1 MSLDATI
8 WAFKAEVKT
17 SSQRLVLL
25 ALADRAGES
34 HNCYPS
40 IKRMVKDT
48 VLNRK
53 TVIKV
58 LDELEAI
65 SLIRFTG
72 EITGN
77 GVKVYQLIGVMG
89 REENDLTSPQKG
101 TSTNNGTSSNFGTGS
116 KNGTSTNNGTSS
128 NFGTG
133 SKNGT
138 STNNGTAT
146 SPKNGTETSP
156 NIGTQNLSGNLSDE
170 SKNKKTWLSLKK
182 LGEEIRLATDQET
195 YEQIKNATWFDR
207 ELRAFELYNAEKNLC
222 DELMHYHFADW
233 LINACGKYQARE
245 QAGFRNSGSS
255 VRGAPSAQEKLSDKQ
270 VHTFAQKLSQHP
282 EFASQFA
289 AAGESYDQLAARI
302 AVKLSDPAQAKQWE
316 PYLKQVGFKGTL
328 QGAA

>member
-34 HNCYPS
+34 HKCYPS

-89 REENDLTSPQKG
+89 REENDLTSP
-101 TSTNNGTSSNFGTGS
+101 

-170 SKNKKTWLSLKK
+170 SINKKTWLSLKK
-182 LGEEIRLATDQET
+182 LGEEILLATDRET

-233 LINACGKYQARE
+233 LVNACGKYQARE
-245 QAGFRNSGSS
+245 QTGFRNSGSQ
-255 VRGAPSAQEKLSDKQ
+255 VRCSPGAPHQLSDKQ
-270 VHTFAQKLSQHP
+270 IHTFAQKLSQHP
-282 EFASQFA
+282 EFTSQFA

-302 AVKLSDPAQAKQWE
+302 AVKLSDPDQARQWE
-316 PYLKQVGFKGTL
+316 PYLKQVGFKGSL

>member
-1 MSLDATI
+1 MSLDASI

-34 HNCYPS
+34 HKCYPS

-48 VLNRK
+48 LLNRK
-53 TVIKV
+53 TIIKV
-58 LDELEAI
+58 LDELEASSFI
-65 SLIRFTG
+65 KFTG

-89 REENDLTSPQKG
+89 REEDSVTSPKNG
-101 TSTNNGTSSNFGTGS
+101 TSTKNGTSSNFGTGS
-116 KNGTSTNNGTSS
+116 KNGTSTNI
-128 NFGTG
+128 G
-133 SKNGT
+133 S
-138 STNNGTAT
+138 AT
-146 SPKNGTETSP
+146 SPKNGTETST
-156 NIGTQNLSGNLSDE
+156 NIGTQNLSRNLSEE

-182 LGEEIRLATDQET
+182 LREEILLATDQET

-207 ELRAFELYNAEKNLC
+207 ELRAFEFYNADKNLC
-222 DELMHYHFADW
+222 DELMNYHFADW

-245 QAGFRNSGSS
+245 QARNQNNATP
-255 VRGAPSAQEKLSDKQ
+255 VRVSQGESYQLSDKQ
-270 VHTFAQKLSQHP
+270 IHIFAQKLSQHP

>member
-1 MSLDATI
+1 MSLDASI

-34 HNCYPS
+34 HKCYPS

-48 VLNRK
+48 LLNRK
-53 TVIKV
+53 TIIKV
-58 LDELEAI
+58 LDELEASSFI
-65 SLIRFTG
+65 KFTG

-89 REENDLTSPQKG
+89 REEDNV
-101 TSTNNGTSSNFGTGS
+101 TNP

-138 STNNGTAT
+138 STNIGTAT
-146 SPKNGTETSP
+146 SPKNGTETST
-156 NIGTQNLSGNLSDE
+156 NIGTQNLSMNLSDE

-182 LGEEIRLATDQET
+182 LREEILLASDQET
-195 YEQIKNATWFDR
+195 YEQIKTATWFDR

-245 QAGFRNSGSS
+245 QAKLQNTAMQ
-255 VRGAPSAQEKLSDKQ
+255 VRVPQGESNQLSDKQ
-270 VHTFAQKLSQHP
+270 IHTFAQKLSQHP

-302 AVKLSDPAQAKQWE
+302 AVKLSNPDQARQWE

>member
-1 MSLDATI
+1 MSLDASI

-34 HNCYPS
+34 HKCYPS

-48 VLNRK
+48 LLNRK
-53 TVIKV
+53 TIIKV
-58 LDELEAI
+58 LDELEAGSFI
-65 SLIRFTG
+65 KFTG

-89 REENDLTSPQKG
+89 REEDSVTRP
-101 TSTNNGTSSNFGTGS
+101 

-138 STNNGTAT
+138 STNIGTAT
-146 SPKNGTETSP
+146 SPKNGTETST
-156 NIGTQNLSGNLSDE
+156 NIGTQNLSRNLSDE

-222 DELMHYHFADW
+222 DELMNYHFADW

-245 QAGFRNSGSS
+245 QVKNQNTTMRVLVPQGETN
-255 VRGAPSAQEKLSDKQ
+255 QLSDKQ

-302 AVKLSDPAQAKQWE
+302 AVKLRDPAQAKQWE

>member
-34 HNCYPS
+34 HKCYPS

-89 REENDLTSPQKG
+89 REENDLTSP
-101 TSTNNGTSSNFGTGS
+101 

-156 NIGTQNLSGNLSDE
+156 NIGTQNLSGNLSEE

-222 DELMHYHFADW
+222 DELMNYHFADW

-245 QAGFRNSGSS
+245 QAPFRNSGLS
-255 VRGAPSAQEKLSDKQ
+255 VRCSPGAPHLLSDKQ

-289 AAGESYDQLAARI
+289 TAGESYDQLAARI

>member
-1 MSLDATI
+1 MSLDASI

-34 HNCYPS
+34 HKCYPS

-48 VLNRK
+48 LLNRK
-53 TVIKV
+53 TIIKV
-58 LDELEAI
+58 LDELEAGSFI
-65 SLIRFTG
+65 KFTG

-89 REENDLTSPQKG
+89 REEDSVTCP
-101 TSTNNGTSSNFGTGS
+101 

-138 STNNGTAT
+138 STNIGTAT
-146 SPKNGTETSP
+146 SPKNGTETST
-156 NIGTQNLSGNLSDE
+156 NIGTQNLSRNLSDE

-182 LGEEIRLATDQET
+182 LREEILLATDQET

-207 ELRAFELYNAEKNLC
+207 ELRAFELYNAAKNLC

-233 LINACGKYQARE
+233 LINASGKYQARE
-245 QAGFRNSGSS
+245 QVRNQNNETP
-255 VRGAPSAQEKLSDKQ
+255 VRVSQGEPYQLSDKQ
-270 VHTFAQKLSQHP
+270 VHIFAQKLSQHP

-289 AAGESYDQLAARI
+289 AAGESYDQLVARI
-302 AVKLSDPAQAKQWE
+302 AVKLSDPTQAKQWE
-316 PYLKQVGFKGTL
+316 PYLKQVGFNGTL

>member
-34 HNCYPS
+34 HKCYPS

-89 REENDLTSPQKG
+89 REENDLTSPK
-101 TSTNNGTSSNFGTGS
+101 
-116 KNGTSTNNGTSS
+116 KGTSTNNGTSS

-182 LGEEIRLATDQET
+182 LGEEILLATDQET

-222 DELMHYHFADW
+222 DELMNYHFADW

-245 QAGFRNSGSS
+245 QTKSKNTTTRVLVPQGESN
-255 VRGAPSAQEKLSDKQ
+255 QLSDKQ
-270 VHTFAQKLSQHP
+270 IHTFAQKLSQHP

-289 AAGESYDQLAARI
+289 TAGESYEQLAARI
-302 AVKLSDPAQAKQWE
+302 AVKLSNPDQARQWE

>member
-1 MSLDATI
+1 MSLDASI

-34 HNCYPS
+34 HKCYPS

-48 VLNRK
+48 LLNRK
-53 TVIKV
+53 TIIKV
-58 LDELEAI
+58 LDELEAGSFI
-65 SLIRFTG
+65 KFTG

-89 REENDLTSPQKG
+89 REENDLTNPKKG
-101 TSTNNGTSSNFGTGS
+101 TSTI
-116 KNGTSTNNGTSS
+116 NGTSS

-156 NIGTQNLSGNLSDE
+156 NIGTQNLSRNLSDE
-170 SKNKKTWLSLKK
+170 SINKKTWLSLKK

-195 YEQIKNATWFDR
+195 YEQIKNASWFDR

-245 QAGFRNSGSS
+245 QIKNSNNGTQVRVPQGESNSLSS
-255 VRGAPSAQEKLSDKQ
+255 KQ
-270 VHTFAQKLSQHP
+270 IYSFAQKLSVHP
-282 EFASQFA
+282 EFASKYA
-289 AAGESYDQLAARI
+289 EGNESYEQLAARI
-302 AVKLSDPAQAKQWE
+302 AVKLADPEQQKNLM
-316 PYLKQVGFKGTL
+316 PYLIQVGFNGK
-328 QGAA
+328 GAA

>member
-1 MSLDATI
+1 MSLDASI

-34 HNCYPS
+34 HKCYPS

-48 VLNRK
+48 LLNRK
-53 TVIKV
+53 TIIKV
-58 LDELEAI
+58 LDELEAGSFI
-65 SLIRFTG
+65 KFTG

-89 REENDLTSPQKG
+89 REEDCVTSPK
-101 TSTNNGTSSNFGTGS
+101 NGTSSNFGTGS
-116 KNGTSTNNGTSS
+116 KNGTSTSI
-128 NFGTG
+128 
-133 SKNGT
+133 
-138 STNNGTAT
+138 GTAT
-146 SPKNGTETSP
+146 CPKNGTETST
-156 NIGTQNLSGNLSDE
+156 NIGTQNLSMNLSDE

-182 LGEEIRLATDQET
+182 LREEILLASDQET
-195 YEQIKNATWFDR
+195 YEQIKTATWFDR

-222 DELMHYHFADW
+222 HELMNYHFADW

-245 QAGFRNSGSS
+245 QAAFRNSGTQ
-255 VRGAPSAQEKLSDKQ
+255 VRVPQGMTNQLSDKQ

-316 PYLKQVGFKGTL
+316 PYLKQVGFKGSL

>member
-34 HNCYPS
+34 HKCYPS

-89 REENDLTSPQKG
+89 REENDLTSP
-101 TSTNNGTSSNFGTGS
+101 

-222 DELMHYHFADW
+222 DELMNYHFADW

-245 QAGFRNSGSS
+245 QTGFRNSGSQ
-255 VRGAPSAQEKLSDKQ
+255 VRCSPSAPHQLSDKQ

-302 AVKLSDPAQAKQWE
+302 AVKLSDPVQAKQWE

>member
-34 HNCYPS
+34 HKCYPS

-89 REENDLTSPQKG
+89 REENDLTSP
-101 TSTNNGTSSNFGTGS
+101 

-138 STNNGTAT
+138 STNNGTVT
-146 SPKNGTETSP
+146 SPKNGTETST
-156 NIGTQNLSGNLSDE
+156 NIGTQNLSRNLSDE

-182 LGEEIRLATDQET
+182 LGEEILLATDQET
-195 YEQIKNATWFDR
+195 YEQIKNANWFDR

-222 DELMHYHFADW
+222 DELMNYHFADW

-245 QAGFRNSGSS
+245 QASFRNSGTQ
-255 VRGAPSAQEKLSDKQ
+255 VRVPQGKPNQLSDKQ
-270 VHTFAQKLSQHP
+270 THTFAQKLSQHP

-289 AAGESYDQLAARI
+289 AAGESYDQLTARI

-316 PYLKQVGFKGTL
+316 PYLKQVGFKGSL

>member
-1 MSLDATI
+1 MSLDASI

-34 HNCYPS
+34 HKCYPS

-48 VLNRK
+48 LLNRK
-53 TVIKV
+53 TIIKV
-58 LDELEAI
+58 LDELEAGSFI
-65 SLIRFTG
+65 KFTG

-89 REENDLTSPQKG
+89 REEDRV
-101 TSTNNGTSSNFGTGS
+101 TNP

-138 STNNGTAT
+138 STNIGTAT
-146 SPKNGTETSP
+146 SPKNGTETST
-156 NIGTQNLSGNLSDE
+156 NIGTQNLSMNLSDE

-182 LGEEIRLATDQET
+182 LREEILLASDQET
-195 YEQIKNATWFDR
+195 YEQIKTATWFDR
-207 ELRAFELYNAEKNLC
+207 ELRAFELYNAAKNLC
-222 DELMHYHFADW
+222 VELMHYHFADW

-245 QAGFRNSGSS
+245 YATFQNSGSQ
-255 VRGAPSAQEKLSDKQ
+255 VRCSPSAPHQLSDKQ
-270 VHTFAQKLSQHP
+270 VHSFAQKLSQHP

-302 AVKLSDPAQAKQWE
+302 AVKLSDPDQARQWE

>member
-34 HNCYPS
+34 HKCYPS

-89 REENDLTSPQKG
+89 REENDLTSPKKG
-101 TSTNNGTSSNFGTGS
+101 TSTNNGTSSNFGPGS
-116 KNGTSTNNGTSS
+116 KNGTSTNNGI
-128 NFGTG
+128 
-133 SKNGT
+133 
-138 STNNGTAT
+138 AT

-156 NIGTQNLSGNLSDE
+156 NFGTQNLSGNLSDE
-170 SKNKKTWLSLKK
+170 SKNKKTGLSLKK
-182 LGEEIRLATDQET
+182 LGEEILLATDHET
-195 YEQIKNATWFDR
+195 YEQIKNATWFER

-222 DELMHYHFADW
+222 DELMNYHFADW

-245 QAGFRNSGSS
+245 QAKVQNSTTRVLVPQGESN
-255 VRGAPSAQEKLSDKQ
+255 QLSDKQ

-302 AVKLSDPAQAKQWE
+302 AVKLSDPVQAKQWE
-316 PYLKQVGFKGTL
+316 SYLKQVGFKGSL

>member
-34 HNCYPS
+34 HKCYPS

-89 REENDLTSPQKG
+89 REENDLTSPKKG

-116 KNGTSTNNGTSS
+116 KNGTSS
-128 NFGTG
+128 
-133 SKNGT
+133 
-138 STNNGTAT
+138 NNGTAT

-156 NIGTQNLSGNLSDE
+156 NIGTQNLSGNLSIE

-182 LGEEIRLATDQET
+182 LGEEILLATDQET

-233 LINACGKYQARE
+233 LINACGKYKSRE
-245 QAGFRNSGSS
+245 QAKNQNIGTQARVPQGESNTLSS
-255 VRGAPSAQEKLSDKQ
+255 KQ
-270 VHTFAQKLSQHP
+270 IYSFAQKLSVLP
-282 EFASQFA
+282 EFASKYA
-289 AAGESYDQLAARI
+289 EGNESYEQLAARI

-316 PYLKQVGFKGTL
+316 SYLKQVGFKGSL

>member
-34 HNCYPS
+34 HKCYPS

-89 REENDLTSPQKG
+89 REENDLTSP
-101 TSTNNGTSSNFGTGS
+101 

-138 STNNGTAT
+138 STNSGTAT
-146 SPKNGTETSP
+146 SPKNGTETST
-156 NIGTQNLSGNLSDE
+156 NIGTENLSGNLSDE

-207 ELRAFELYNAEKNLC
+207 EQRAFELYNAEKNLC
-222 DELMHYHFADW
+222 DELMNYHFADW

-245 QAGFRNSGSS
+245 QAKIQNSTTRVLVPQGESN
-255 VRGAPSAQEKLSDKQ
+255 QLSDKQ
-270 VHTFAQKLSQHP
+270 IHTFAQKLSQHP
-282 EFASQFA
+282 DFASQFA
-289 AAGESYDQLAARI
+289 AAGESYDQLSARI

-316 PYLKQVGFKGTL
+316 PYLKQVGFKGSL

>member
-1 MSLDATI
+1 MSLDASI

-34 HNCYPS
+34 HKCYPS

-48 VLNRK
+48 LLNRK
-53 TVIKV
+53 TIIKV
-58 LDELEAI
+58 LDELEAGSFI
-65 SLIRFTG
+65 KFTG

-89 REENDLTSPQKG
+89 REEDSVTSP
-101 TSTNNGTSSNFGTGS
+101 

-138 STNNGTAT
+138 STNIGTAT
-146 SPKNGTETSP
+146 SPKNGTETST
-156 NIGTQNLSGNLSDE
+156 NIGTQNLSRNLSDE

-182 LGEEIRLATDQET
+182 LREEILLATDQET
-195 YEQIKNATWFDR
+195 YEQIKNASWFDR
-207 ELRAFELYNAEKNLC
+207 ELRAFELYNASKNHC

-233 LINACGKYQARE
+233 LINASGKYQARE
-245 QAGFRNSGSS
+245 HATFQNLGSQ
-255 VRGAPSAQEKLSDKQ
+255 VRCSPSAPHQLSDKQ
-270 VHTFAQKLSQHP
+270 VHSFAQKLSQHP
-282 EFASQFA
+282 EFSSQFA

-302 AVKLSDPAQAKQWE
+302 AVKLSDPVQAKQWE

>member
-1 MSLDATI
+1 MSLDASI

-34 HNCYPS
+34 HKCYPS

-48 VLNRK
+48 LLNRK
-53 TVIKV
+53 TIIKV
-58 LDELEAI
+58 LDELEAGSFI
-65 SLIRFTG
+65 KFTG

-89 REENDLTSPQKG
+89 REEDSVTSP
-101 TSTNNGTSSNFGTGS
+101 

-138 STNNGTAT
+138 STNIGTAT
-146 SPKNGTETSP
+146 SPKNGTETST
-156 NIGTQNLSGNLSDE
+156 NIGTQNLSRNLSDE
-170 SKNKKTWLSLKK
+170 PKNKKTWLSLKK
-182 LGEEIRLATDQET
+182 LREEILLAADQET

-222 DELMHYHFADW
+222 DELMNYHFADW

-245 QAGFRNSGSS
+245 QARNQNNTTTVRVSQGESNPLSS
-255 VRGAPSAQEKLSDKQ
+255 KQ
-270 VHTFAQKLSQHP
+270 IYSFAQKLSVHP
-282 EFASQFA
+282 EFASKYA
-289 AAGESYDQLAARI
+289 EGNESYEQLAARI
-302 AVKLSDPAQAKQWE
+302 AVKLADPDQQNKLM
-316 PYLKQVGFKGTL
+316 PYLIQVGFQPKGK
-328 QGAA
+328 GEAA

>member
-1 MSLDATI
+1 MSLDASI

-34 HNCYPS
+34 HKCYPS

-48 VLNRK
+48 LLNRK
-53 TVIKV
+53 TIIKV
-58 LDELEAI
+58 LDELEAGSFI
-65 SLIRFTG
+65 KFTG

-89 REENDLTSPQKG
+89 REEDSVTSPKNG
-101 TSTNNGTSSNFGTGS
+101 TSTNNGTCSNFGTGS
-116 KNGTSTNNGTSS
+116 KNGTSTNI
-128 NFGTG
+128 
-133 SKNGT
+133 
-138 STNNGTAT
+138 GTAT
-146 SPKNGTETSP
+146 SPKNGTETST
-156 NIGTQNLSGNLSDE
+156 NFGTQNLSMNLSGE

-182 LGEEIRLATDQET
+182 LREEILLATDQET

-207 ELRAFELYNAEKNLC
+207 ELRAFELYNAAKNLC

-245 QAGFRNSGSS
+245 HAIFQNSGSQ
-255 VRGAPSAQEKLSDKQ
+255 VRCSPSAPHQLSDKQ
-270 VHTFAQKLSQHP
+270 VHSFAQKLSQHP

-302 AVKLSDPAQAKQWE
+302 AVKLSDPSQAKQWE

>member
-34 HNCYPS
+34 HKCYPS

-89 REENDLTSPQKG
+89 REENDLTSP
-101 TSTNNGTSSNFGTGS
+101 

-207 ELRAFELYNAEKNLC
+207 ELRAFELYNADKNLC
-222 DELMHYHFADW
+222 DELMNYHFADW

-245 QAGFRNSGSS
+245 QAPFRNSGSQ
-255 VRGAPSAQEKLSDKQ
+255 VRCSPGAPYQLSDKQ

-302 AVKLSDPAQAKQWE
+302 ALKLSDPAQARQWE
-316 PYLKQVGFKGTL
+316 PYLKQVGFKGSL

>member
-1 MSLDATI
+1 MSLDASI

-34 HNCYPS
+34 HKCYPS

-48 VLNRK
+48 LLNRK
-53 TVIKV
+53 TIIKV
-58 LDELEAI
+58 LDELEASSFI
-65 SLIRFTG
+65 KFTG

-89 REENDLTSPQKG
+89 REEDSVTSP
-101 TSTNNGTSSNFGTGS
+101 

-138 STNNGTAT
+138 STNIGTAT
-146 SPKNGTETSP
+146 SPKNGTETST
-156 NIGTQNLSGNLSDE
+156 NIGTQNLSRNLSDE
-170 SKNKKTWLSLKK
+170 SKNKKTWLSLIK
-182 LGEEIRLATDQET
+182 LREEILLATDQET

-245 QAGFRNSGSS
+245 QARNQNNATP
-255 VRGAPSAQEKLSDKQ
+255 VRVSQGESYQLSDKQ
-270 VHTFAQKLSQHP
+270 VHIFAQKLSQHP

-302 AVKLSDPAQAKQWE
+302 AVKLSDPTQAKQWE

>member
-1 MSLDATI
+1 MSLDASI

-34 HNCYPS
+34 HKCYPS

-48 VLNRK
+48 LLNRK
-53 TVIKV
+53 TIIKV
-58 LDELEAI
+58 LDELEAGSFI
-65 SLIRFTG
+65 KFTG

-89 REENDLTSPQKG
+89 REENDLTNPKKG

-116 KNGTSTNNGTSS
+116 KS
-128 NFGTG
+128 
-133 SKNGT
+133 GT

-156 NIGTQNLSGNLSDE
+156 NIGTQNLSMNLSDE
-170 SKNKKTWLSLKK
+170 SINKKTWLSLKK

-207 ELRAFELYNAEKNLC
+207 ELRAFELYNADKNLC

-245 QAGFRNSGSS
+245 KAKTSS
-255 VRGAPSAQEKLSDKQ
+255 TGTQIRVPQSESNTLSSKQ
-270 VHTFAQKLSQHP
+270 IYSFAQKLSVLP
-282 EFASQFA
+282 EFASKYA
-289 AAGESYDQLAARI
+289 EGNESYEQLAARI
-302 AVKLSDPAQAKQWE
+302 AVKLIDPEQQQKLM
-316 PYLKQVGFKGTL
+316 PYLIQVGFNGKGT
-328 QGAA
+328 A

>member
-1 MSLDATI
+1 MSLDASI

-34 HNCYPS
+34 HKCYPS

-48 VLNRK
+48 LLNRK
-53 TVIKV
+53 TIIKV
-58 LDELEAI
+58 LDELEAGSFI
-65 SLIRFTG
+65 KFTG

-89 REENDLTSPQKG
+89 REEDSVTSP
-101 TSTNNGTSSNFGTGS
+101 

-138 STNNGTAT
+138 STNIGTAT
-146 SPKNGTETSP
+146 SPKNGTETST
-156 NIGTQNLSGNLSDE
+156 NIGTQNLSRNLSDE

-182 LGEEIRLATDQET
+182 LREEILLATDQET
-195 YEQIKNATWFDR
+195 YEQIKNASWFDR
-207 ELRAFELYNAEKNLC
+207 ELRAFELYNAAKNLC

-245 QAGFRNSGSS
+245 QSKYPKAGTQMRVPQGESNALSS
-255 VRGAPSAQEKLSDKQ
+255 KQ
-270 VHTFAQKLSQHP
+270 IYSFSQKLSFLP
-282 EFASQFA
+282 EFASKYA
-289 AAGESYDQLAARI
+289 EGNESYEQLAARI
-302 AVKLSDPAQAKQWE
+302 AVKLADPEQQQKLM
-316 PYLKQVGFKGTL
+316 PYLIQVGFTGK
-328 QGAA
+328 GAA

>member
-34 HNCYPS
+34 HKCYPS

-89 REENDLTSPQKG
+89 REENDLTSP
-101 TSTNNGTSSNFGTGS
+101 

-222 DELMHYHFADW
+222 DELMNYHFADW

-245 QAGFRNSGSS
+245 QTGFRNSGSQ
-255 VRGAPSAQEKLSDKQ
+255 VRCSPSAPHQLSDKQ

-316 PYLKQVGFKGTL
+316 PYLKQVGFKGSL

>member
-1 MSLDATI
+1 MSLDASI

-34 HNCYPS
+34 HKCYPS

-48 VLNRK
+48 LLNRK
-53 TVIKV
+53 TIIKV
-58 LDELEAI
+58 LDELEASSFI
-65 SLIRFTG
+65 KFTG

-89 REENDLTSPQKG
+89 REEDSVTSP
-101 TSTNNGTSSNFGTGS
+101 

-138 STNNGTAT
+138 STNIGIAT
-146 SPKNGTETSP
+146 SPKNGTETST
-156 NIGTQNLSGNLSDE
+156 NIGTQNLSRNLSDE

-182 LGEEIRLATDQET
+182 LGQEILLASDQET
-195 YEQIKNATWFDR
+195 YELIKNANWFDR
-207 ELRAFELYNAEKNLC
+207 ELRAFELYNASKNLC

-245 QAGFRNSGSS
+245 QARNQNTATQVRVSQGETNLLSS
-255 VRGAPSAQEKLSDKQ
+255 KQ
-270 VHTFAQKLSQHP
+270 IYSFAQKLSVHP
-282 EFASQFA
+282 QFASKYA
-289 AAGESYDQLAARI
+289 EGNESYEQLAARI
-302 AVKLSDPAQAKQWE
+302 AVKLADPEQQQKLM
-316 PYLKQVGFKGTL
+316 PYLIQVGFQQGK
-328 QGAA
+328 GAAA

>member
-34 HNCYPS
+34 HKCYPS

-48 VLNRK
+48 LLNRK
-53 TVIKV
+53 TIIKV
-58 LDELEAI
+58 LDELEASSFI
-65 SLIRFTG
+65 KFTG

-89 REENDLTSPQKG
+89 REEDSVTSP
-101 TSTNNGTSSNFGTGS
+101 

-128 NFGTG
+128 NFGTS

-138 STNNGTAT
+138 STNIGTAT
-146 SPKNGTETSP
+146 SPKNGTETST
-156 NIGTQNLSGNLSDE
+156 NIGTQNLSRNLSDE

-182 LGEEIRLATDQET
+182 LREEILLATDQET

-222 DELMHYHFADW
+222 DELMNYHFADW

-245 QAGFRNSGSS
+245 QSKKPNSGTQVRVPQGESNTLSS
-255 VRGAPSAQEKLSDKQ
+255 KQ
-270 VHTFAQKLSQHP
+270 IYSFAQKLSVHP
-282 EFASQFA
+282 EFASKYA
-289 AAGESYDQLAARI
+289 EGNESYEQLAARV
-302 AVKLSDPAQAKQWE
+302 AVKLADPEQQQKLM
-316 PYLKQVGFKGTL
+316 PYLIQVGFQQKGK
-328 QGAA
+328 GEAA

>member
-34 HNCYPS
+34 HKCYPS

-48 VLNRK
+48 VLNRQ

-89 REENDLTSPQKG
+89 REENDLTSPKI
-101 TSTNNGTSSNFGTGS
+101 
-116 KNGTSTNNGTSS
+116 GTSTNNGTSS

-156 NIGTQNLSGNLSDE
+156 NIGTQNLSRNLSIE

-182 LGEEIRLATDQET
+182 LGEEILLATEQET
-195 YEQIKNATWFDR
+195 YEKIKNANWFDR

-222 DELMHYHFADW
+222 GELMHYHFADW
-233 LINACGKYQARE
+233 LINASGKYQARE
-245 QAGFRNSGSS
+245 QSKNPKAG
-255 VRGAPSAQEKLSDKQ
+255 KQ
-270 VHTFAQKLSQHP
+270 VRISQGESNTLSSKQIYSFAQKLSVHP
-282 EFASQFA
+282 EFASKYA
-289 AAGESYDQLAARI
+289 EGNESYEQLAARI
-302 AVKLSDPAQAKQWE
+302 AEKLSDPEQQQKLM
-316 PYLKQVGFKGTL
+316 PYLIQVGFQQGKGE
-328 QGAA
+328 AA